1 MTENVKPFLVRLTV
15 DNVDRLN
22 KAKDEMELPK
32 ATIINK
38 AIEEYLTKDLTSRLN
53 KIL

>member
-1 MTENVKPFLVRLTV
+1 MTENVKPFLVRLTLE
-15 DNVDRLN
+15 NVDRLT
-22 KAKDEMELPK
+22 KAKDEMDMPK

-38 AIEEYLTKDLTSRLN
+38 AIEEYLTKDLHSRLK